1 MEKKEKLVFEAC
13 VGNYSEAKRSQE
25 LGANR
30 IELCENLKEGGT
42 TPSYGTISLCKQNLS
57 IPIAVMIRPRAG
69 NFIYS
74 APEIEIMKE
83 DIKICKAFDVES
95 IVLGVLT
102 PENKID
108 IPLLKEFIE
117 LARPLKVVF
126 HMAFDEIEEKFEAL
140 SQLIDLGVY
149 RVLTK
154 GCKTNAIEGIEVLKS
169 LDEKANKKI
178 IIVAGGGVTKDNF
191 MKIASVSE
199 IFQFHGTR
207 IVGDLK

>member
-1 MEKKEKLVFEAC
+1 MEKKEKFVFEAC
-13 VGNYSEAKRSQE
+13 VGNYSEAKKAQD

-42 TPSYGTISLCKQNLS
+42 TPSYGTISLCKQHLS
-57 IPIAVMIRPRAG
+57 IPIAVMIRPRSG

-74 APEIEIMKE
+74 AAEIEIMKE
-83 DIKICKAFDVES
+83 DIKICKKFEVES

-102 PENKID
+102 PENKIE
-108 IPLLKEFIE
+108 IPLLKEFIS

-126 HMAFDEIEEKFEAL
+126 HMAFDEIENKYEAL
-140 SQLIDLGVY
+140 SQLIELGVE

-154 GCKTNAIEGIEVLKS
+154 GGKSNAIEGIEVLKS
-169 LDEKANKKI
+169 LDERANKKI
-178 IIVAGGGVTKDNF
+178 IILAGGGVTKDNF
-191 MKIASVSE
+191 TKIANASD